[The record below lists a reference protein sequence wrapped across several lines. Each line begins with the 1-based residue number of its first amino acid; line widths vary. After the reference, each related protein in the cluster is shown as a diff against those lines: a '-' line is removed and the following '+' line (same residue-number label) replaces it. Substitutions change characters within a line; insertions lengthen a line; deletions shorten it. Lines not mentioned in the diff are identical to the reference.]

1 MSNRIWLGVVFLI
14 FGIGLFMHQM
24 NVIDFFRVLS
34 VWWPLILIIIG
45 IIQLVQRNHSATV
58 SGFFFLIIGGA
69 FLLNDFV
76 HINLMVYIW
85 PVLLIFIGIVI
96 IFTRIKSD
104 QTIDTNENVNT
115 FSLFSG
121 TEIRSQ
127 SENFQGGSITSVF
140 SGSEV
145 DLRDAVF
152 LEEGVTL
159 ELTAIFGGISLTVPE
174 YVLLEFSGIPIFGG
188 WEDHTRRRSDD
199 KDDFITI
206 KLNCLIFCGGVEIK
220 N

>member
-1 MSNRIWLGVVFLI
+1 MSNRVWLGVVFLI

-45 IIQLVQRNHSATV
+45 IIQLVQRNQSAAV

-69 FLLNDFV
+69 FLLNDVV

-96 IFTRIKSD
+96 IFTRVKSD
-104 QTIDTNENVNT
+104 QTIDTNESVNA

-140 SGSEV
+140 AGSEV

-174 YVLLEFSGIPIFGG
+174 HVLLEFSGFPIFGG

-199 KDDFITI
+199 KGDFITL
-206 KLNCLIFCGGVEIK
+206 KLNCLTFCGGVEIK